1 MSEEQEVMEPEA
13 PEVNPIET
21 FIDDIMSKN
30 YSAAQT
36 AFGDMIGQRMTDA
49 LDAEKVNLAQQVYD
63 GAEPDEEQL
72 ELDLEDNEDYDD
84 AGAEDVDADHP
95 DADPDWEDGSETFT
109 DEV

>member
-1 MSEEQEVMEPEA
+1 
-13 PEVNPIET
+13 
-21 FIDDIMSKN
+21 
-30 YSAAQT
+30 
-36 AFGDMIGQRMTDA
+36 MIGQRMTDA
-49 LDAEKVNLAQQVYD
+49 LDAEKVNLAQQVYN

>member
-49 LDAEKVNLAQQVYD
+49 LDAEKVNLAQQVYN

-72 ELDLEDNEDYDD
+72 ELDLDDDEDYDD

>member
-49 LDAEKVNLAQQVYD
+49 LDAEKVNLAQQVYN
-63 GAEPDEEQL
+63 GVEPDEEQL
-72 ELDLEDNEDYDD
+72 ELDLEDDD